1 MSLFVTVTAVYA
13 EDGGAGGS
21 DEPVTYTSVEEAGS
35 ALKIS
40 GGEPLRRHPI
50 SETQPL
56 YQKPVSETQPLGK
69 AHEGAEQAK
78 RKPQIQ
84 PLKGFSKK

>member
-1 MSLFVTVTAVYA
+1 MKKSILITLIVLCVSLFVTVTAVYA

-35 ALKIS
+35 AQKIS
-40 GGEPLRRHPI
+40 GGVPLCQQLV

-56 YQKPVSETQPLGK
+56 YG
-69 AHEGAEQAK
+69 G
-78 RKPQIQ
+78 
-84 PLKGFSKK
+84 